1 MDDTSIV
8 TENFEFICI
17 ECQNSN
23 KLDQGKNEG
32 DVVECEFCGI
42 EYEISEITADG
53 QYILQ
58 IVEEE
63 K

>member
-1 MDDTSIV
+1 MSEQTTTKDKS
-8 TENFEFICI
+8 FSCL

-23 KLDQGKNEG
+23 KIEPDYKEG

-42 EYEISEITADG
+42 EYEIEAEKDG
-53 QYILQ
+53 EFSLSLI
-58 IVEEE
+58 EEE

>member
-1 MDDTSIV
+1 MDDTSLV
-8 TENFEFICI
+8 TQNFEFICI
-17 ECQNSN
+17 ECQNPN
-23 KLDQGKNEG
+23 KLSENMNEG
-32 DVVECEFCGI
+32 EVVECEFCGI